1 MTEITGTAYKEKCSQ
16 LKKKLRHGSTEPP
29 STYSIIE
36 DPVCISTA
44 SDSIRFI
51 KYFS

>member
-16 LKKKLRHGSTEPP
+16 LKKKLRHGSTKPP
-29 STYSIIE
+29 STYPIIE
-36 DPVCISTA
+36 DPVRIYTVSG
-44 SDSIRFI
+44 SIRFI